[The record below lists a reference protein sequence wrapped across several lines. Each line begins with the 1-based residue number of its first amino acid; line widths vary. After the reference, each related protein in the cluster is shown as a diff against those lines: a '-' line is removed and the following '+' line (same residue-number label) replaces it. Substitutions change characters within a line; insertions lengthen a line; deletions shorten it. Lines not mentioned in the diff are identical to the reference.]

1 MEELITLDVL
11 KSFAGAT
18 AVVITATEVI
28 KKSIMLV
35 VPKKKKLPDIVP
47 ILVALGS
54 SLAVTVG
61 TTILSGAIT
70 VVSIIL
76 AVLNGFAVFGSA
88 TGSYRA
94 AKIRNPKI

>member
-54 SLAVTVG
+54 SLGVTLG
-61 TTILSGAIT
+61 TVFISGGVT
-70 VVSIIL
+70 TLNIIL